1 MNTWTE
7 ITREAFLL
15 LVGNDE
21 DSWRD
26 YTRAELSES
35 SFYFNHG
42 VNLQALTNF
51 ISNVTQYYVEDI
63 NA

>member
-7 ITREAFLL
+7 ISKEAFIL

-21 DSWRD
+21 ESWRD
-26 YTRAELSES
+26 YKSVELAES

-42 VNLQALTNF
+42 VRLQALTNF